1 MKKLRLLKRKFSIAA
16 PQLAVRPH
24 RPWYVRWGLAV
35 PVVLMLGWLVWG
47 AYTKG
52 LEFSGFHFAQ
62 TEDELTT
69 LRLQVATLHEDNTRL
84 NAKLVEV
91 GRQMQ
96 MELAANT
103 ELEQQLKSLNDEK
116 AHLAEDLEF
125 YKNMT
130 ESGVHVD
137 KLTIQRLK
145 VTHDS
150 LPGEFHCSLLLVQGG
165 QRPKD
170 FHGRLQLVING
181 TRDGQ
186 KSVLVVPGAKSPEV
200 DAYQLNFKY
209 YQRVERS
216 FRLPAG
222 MSFDSLQ
229 VRVYEQGSDEPR
241 VKQDAS
247 AS

>member
-16 PQLAVRPH
+16 PRLAVRPH
-24 RPWYVRWGLAV
+24 WPWYVRWGLAV
-35 PVVLMLGWLVWG
+35 PAVLLLGWLLWG

-52 LEFSGFHFAQ
+52 LEFAGFHFAQ
-62 TEDELTT
+62 TEDKLTT
-69 LRLQVATLHEDNTRL
+69 LERQVATLRDDNTRL
-84 NAKLVEV
+84 NAQLVEV

-96 MELAANT
+96 MELAANS

-116 AHLAEDLEF
+116 AHLDEDLEF

-130 ESGVHVD
+130 ESAVHVD

-145 VTHDS
+145 VTRDS
-150 LPGEFHCSLLLVQGG
+150 LPGEYHCSLLLVQGG

-181 TRDGQ
+181 TQGGQ
-186 KSVLVVPGAKSPEV
+186 KSVLVVPGAKTPEV

-222 MSFDSLQ
+222 MSFDSVQ

-247 AS
+247 VS

>member
-24 RPWYVRWGLAV
+24 LPWYVRWGLAV
-35 PVVLMLGWLVWG
+35 PAVIALGWLLWW
-47 AYTKG
+47 AYNTG
-52 LEFSGFHFAQ
+52 LEYAAGYHAR
-62 TEDELTT
+62 TRDELTT
-69 LRLQVATLHEDNTRL
+69 LKQQVASLRDDNSKL
-84 NAKLVEV
+84 NAQLIEV

-96 MELAANT
+96 MERAANT
-103 ELEQQLKSLNDEK
+103 ELALQLKGLNDEK
-116 AHLAEDLEF
+116 AHLDEDLEF

-145 VTHDS
+145 VTQDS
-150 LPGEFHCSLLLVQGG
+150 LPGEYHCSLLLVQGG
-165 QRPKD
+165 QRPKE
-170 FHGRLQLVING
+170 FVGRLQFVVTG
-181 TRDGQ
+181 TQDGQ
-186 KSVLVVPGAKSPEV
+186 KSVLVVPGTKSVEE

-222 MSFDSLQ
+222 MSFDGVQ
-229 VRVYEQGSDEPR
+229 VRVYEHGSSEPK
-241 VKQDAS
+241 VKQDATLS
-247 AS
+247 

>member
-16 PQLAVRPH
+16 PQLAVRPQ
-24 RPWYVRWGLAV
+24 RPWYVRWGVGVPAV
-35 PVVLMLGWLVWG
+35 LLLGWLLWG

-69 LRLQVATLHEDNTRL
+69 LKRQVASLRDENTKL
-84 NAKLVEV
+84 NSQLVEV

-96 MELAANT
+96 IELAANS
-103 ELEQQLKSLNDEK
+103 ELAQQLKGLNDEK
-116 AHLAEDLEF
+116 AHLDEDLEF

-145 VTHDS
+145 VTQDS
-150 LPGEFHCSLLLVQGG
+150 LPGEYHCSLLLVQGG
-165 QRPKD
+165 QRPKE
-170 FHGRLQLVING
+170 FVGRLQFVVTG
-181 TRDGQ
+181 MQGSQ
-186 KSVLVVPGAKSPEV
+186 KSVVVVPGPKSPEV
-200 DAYQLNFKY
+200 DAYGLNFKY

-222 MSFDSLQ
+222 MSFDSVQ
-229 VRVYEQGSDEPR
+229 VRVYERGSDEPK
-241 VKQDAS
+241 VKQDATLS
-247 AS
+247 

>member
-16 PQLAVRPH
+16 PRLAVRPH

-35 PVVLMLGWLVWG
+35 PVVLLLGWLLWG

-52 LEFSGFHFAQ
+52 LEFAGFHFAQ

-69 LRLQVATLHEDNTRL
+69 LRQQVTTLREDNTKL
-84 NAKLVEV
+84 NSQLVEV

-96 MELAANT
+96 MELAANA

-116 AHLAEDLEF
+116 AHLDEDLEF

-130 ESGVHVD
+130 ESGVRQE

-145 VTHDS
+145 VVQDT
-150 LPGEFHCSLLLVQGG
+150 LPGEYHCSLLLVQGG

-181 TRDGQ
+181 MLAGQ
-186 KSVLVVPGAKSPEV
+186 KSVVVVPGDKSPQV
-200 DAYQLNFKY
+200 GAYQLDFKY

-216 FRLPAG
+216 FKLPAG
-222 MSFDSLQ
+222 MSFESLQ
-229 VRVYEQGSDEPR
+229 VRIYEQGSDEPK
-241 VKQDAS
+241 VKQDAALS
-247 AS
+247 

>member
-16 PQLAVRPH
+16 PRLAVRPH
-24 RPWYVRWGLAV
+24 RPWYVRWGIAV
-35 PVVLMLGWLVWG
+35 PVVLLLAWLVWG

-69 LRLQVATLHEDNTRL
+69 LKGQVASLRDENSRL
-84 NAKLVEV
+84 NQQLVDI
-91 GRQMQ
+91 GRQIQ

-103 ELEQQLKSLNDEK
+103 ELEQQLKSLNDQK
-116 AHLAEDLEF
+116 AHLDEDLEF

-145 VTHDS
+145 VAHDT
-150 LPGEFHCSLLLVQGG
+150 LPGEYHCSLLLVQGG

-170 FHGRLQLVING
+170 FHGRLQIVVNG
-181 TRDGQ
+181 TVGGQ
-186 KSVLVVPGAKSPEV
+186 KSVVVVPGDKSPEV
-200 DAYQLNFKY
+200 GAYQLDFKY

-216 FRLPAG
+216 FRLPTG
-222 MSFDSLQ
+222 MSLESIQ

-241 VKQDAS
+241 VKQDATLS
-247 AS
+247 